1 MLYYARTPSGT
12 ASQEACGRPTT
23 FCHRDEQDSQGPSGR
38 GRMPVILI
46 SEEERLPTYKALL
59 IFLSVHSQ
67 LCEGLLEMWW
77 SGQMRWLGVSK
88 S

>member
-1 MLYYARTPSGT
+1 MQEHHQGQLLRKPVEGQLPSATVMSRILRGLV
-12 ASQEACGRPTT
+12 G
-23 FCHRDEQDSQGPSGR
+23 G

-46 SEEERLPTYKALL
+46 SGEESLPTYKALL
-59 IFLSVHSQ
+59 IFLSVCSQ